1 MARRPLQRVLLIGI
15 LTCTGGA
22 QVLTIPTRNTDRFNS
37 GVELDA
43 IQAAEMDFNIFAIN
57 SQDPNGSLVQ
67 SPSASVSKLDLKA
80 PGKAQREYEK
90 GFQLLMKKDLQA
102 AVAHLGNAIQIYPS
116 FVAAH
121 NALGSAYLQLEQ
133 NEQAR
138 GEFDK
143 AVTLDDHLPNSYLNL
158 GCAQLALKQYSAAEE
173 SLHKA
178 SSIAPLDVQLQLAL
192 AYGEFAN
199 HDYPAVIETTHHVH
213 EHKHK
218 GAALVHYFAG
228 GAWAAQNNLV
238 EAQHEM
244 ETVLKE
250 DPKSGSADQVRKVLE
265 QLKTEQ
271 LMRAEA
277 KLHPVETLTLSL
289 DTTNNP
295 PPEQKLRQAQQV
307 LQDIKERTQ
316 IAEAEAEPEAEPE
329 ARCTECGAKAAVA
342 PGVAENGVAENG
354 VGEAGVAEA
363 GVAGDSSSALK
374 RAGLDSPAATFRAA
388 VDEVTIFFAATDHGK
403 SATNLTASDIMVRDD
418 NRPPHAI
425 LGFRNESQLPLRL
438 GLIIDTSNSV
448 KDRISFEEAA
458 ATKFL
463 ETVVTG
469 KDDLAFVVGVN
480 NSVLLVQDFSGD
492 QAQISHEIN
501 QLAPGGG
508 TALWDAVSFGAD
520 KLRDRFEGRPVA
532 RVLIVISDG
541 EDNASSATLKQAI
554 ASAQHGEVAVYTVS
568 TRDYTQEDPSAELGD
583 HALRT
588 LSELTGGTAFIPGS
602 VRGLKGSLAELQ
614 QVIRGRY
621 LVSYKPA
628 AFQRDGRYR
637 EIDITAEKNGRKLK
651 VYARKGYYAA
661 AAQPASEER

>member
-1 MARRPLQRVLLIGI
+1 MFKRLLQPVLLLALLSG
-15 LTCTGGA
+15 TATA
-22 QVLTIPTRNTDRFNS
+22 QVLNFPTSPMGS
-37 GVELDA
+37 GAMAANA
-43 IQAAEMDFNIFAIN
+43 ILGAEMDFNIFTVN
-57 SQDPNGSLVQ
+57 TQDLNGSVVQ

-80 PGKAQREYEK
+80 PGRAQREYEK
-90 GFQLLMKKDLQA
+90 GFQLLLKKDLQG

-138 GEFDK
+138 GEFDT

-158 GCAQLALKQYSAAEE
+158 GCAQLALKEYPAAEE
-173 SLHKA
+173 SLRKA

-192 AYGEFAN
+192 AYGEFVN
-199 HDYPAVIETTHHVH
+199 HDYPAVIETTHHMH

-238 EAQHEM
+238 EAQREM

-250 DPKSGSADQVRKVLE
+250 DPKSGSSEQIHQILE

-271 LMRAEA
+271 AMRAEA

-289 DTTNNP
+289 DTANTP

-316 IAEAEAEPEAEPE
+316 IAEAEAEPESKCA
-329 ARCTECGAKAAVA
+329 ECGTRAAVE
-342 PGVAENGVAENG
+342 PGIGA
-354 VGEAGVAEA
+354 
-363 GVAGDSSSALK
+363 DSSSALK
-374 RAGLDSPAATFRAA
+374 RAGLDSPAATFRAV

-403 SATNLTASDIMVRDD
+403 SATNLTASDIVVRDD

-448 KDRISFEEAA
+448 KDRISFEQAA

-463 ETVVTG
+463 QTVVTG

-492 QAQISHEIN
+492 QERISHAIN

-508 TALWDAVSFGAD
+508 TALWDAVSFGAE
-520 KLRDRFEGRPVA
+520 KLAERAEGRPVA

-554 ASAQHGEVAVYTVS
+554 ASAQRGEVAIYTVS

-628 AFQRDGRYR
+628 AFARDGRYR
-637 EIDITAEKNGRKLK
+637 EIDITAEKDGHKLK
-651 VYARKGYYAA
+651 VYARKGYYAGMAQA
-661 AAQPASEER
+661 ATEAR

>member
-1 MARRPLQRVLLIGI
+1 MVKRLLQSGLL
-15 LTCTGGA
+15 LLLSCAAAA
-22 QVLTIPTRNTDRFNS
+22 QVLNFPTSAIGS
-37 GVELDA
+37 GAMAANALLG
-43 IQAAEMDFNIFAIN
+43 AEMDFNIFTVNAQN
-57 SQDPNGSLVQ
+57 PDGSLVQ

-90 GFQLLMKKDLQA
+90 GFQLLMKKELSG
-102 AVAHLGNAIQIYPS
+102 AVEHLGSAIQIYPS

-121 NALGSAYLQLEQ
+121 NALGSAYMDLQQ

-138 GEFDK
+138 DEFDK
-143 AVTLDDHLPNSYLNL
+143 AIALDDHLPNSYLNL
-158 GCAQLALKQYSAAEE
+158 GCAQLALKQYAAAEE
-173 SLHKA
+173 ALRKA

-192 AYGEFAN
+192 AYGEFEN
-199 HDYPAVIETTHHVH
+199 HSYPAVIETAHHVH

-218 GAALVHYFAG
+218 GAALIHYFAG

-238 EAQHEM
+238 EAQQEM

-250 DPKSGSADQVRKVLE
+250 DPKSGSAE
-265 QLKTEQ
+265 QIRQIVEQFKTEQ
-271 LMRAEA
+271 ARQAEA
-277 KLHPVETLTLSL
+277 KLHPAETLALSL
-289 DTTNNP
+289 NTTNAP
-295 PPEQKLRQAQQV
+295 VPEQKLRQAAQV

-316 IAEAEAEPEAEPE
+316 IAEAEAEPAATCSDCAAKAGAEPASAE
-329 ARCTECGAKAAVA
+329 S
-342 PGVAENGVAENG
+342 GVAEPR
-354 VGEAGVAEA
+354 VGEPAVAA
-363 GVAGDSSSALK
+363 SRAAPDFSSALK
-374 RAGLDSPAATFRAA
+374 RAGLDSPGSTFRAA

-403 SATNLTASDIMVRDD
+403 SATNLTASDIVVRDD

-448 KDRISFEEAA
+448 KDRIAFEEAA

-480 NSVLLVQDFSGD
+480 NSVLLVQDFSAD

-508 TALWDAVSFGAD
+508 TALWDAVSFGAE
-520 KLRDRFEGRPVA
+520 KLRERAEGKPVA

-554 ASAQHGEVAVYTVS
+554 ASAQRGEVAVYTVS
-568 TRDYTQEDPSAELGD
+568 TQDYSQEDPSAELGD
-583 HALRT
+583 HALRA

-637 EIDITAEKNGRKLK
+637 EIDIKAEKDGHKLK

-661 AAQPASEER
+661 AAQRDSEER

>member
-1 MARRPLQRVLLIGI
+1 MFKPSLPPVLLA
-15 LTCTGGA
+15 LLSCTAGA
-22 QVLTIPTRNTDRFNS
+22 QVLNFPTSPMGS
-37 GVELDA
+37 GAMAANA
-43 IQAAEMDFNIFAIN
+43 ILGAEMDFNIFSVNA
-57 SQDPNGSLVQ
+57 QDPNGSLVQ

-90 GFQLLMKKDLQA
+90 GFQLLMKKDLQG

-158 GCAQLALKQYSAAEE
+158 GCAQLALKQYPAAEE

-238 EAQHEM
+238 EAQSEM

-250 DPKSGSADQVRKVLE
+250 DPKSGSADQIRQILE

-277 KLHPVETLTLSL
+277 KLHPVQTLTLSL
-289 DTTNNP
+289 DTTNTP

-316 IAEAEAEPEAEPE
+316 IAEAEAESK
-329 ARCTECGAKAAVA
+329 CTECGAETAVE
-342 PGVAENGVAENG
+342 PGVMKSGATEAGVTKSEIAK
-354 VGEAGVAEA
+354 AGVAEA
-363 GVAGDSSSALK
+363 GAAADSSAALK
-374 RAGLDSPAATFRAA
+374 RAGLDSPAATFRAT

-403 SATNLTASDIMVRDD
+403 SATNLTASDIVVRDD

-520 KLRDRFEGRPVA
+520 KLRDRAEGQPVA

-568 TRDYTQEDPSAELGD
+568 TQDYTQEDPSAELGD

-588 LSELTGGTAFIPGS
+588 MSELTGGTAFIPGS
-602 VRGLKGSLAELQ
+602 IRGLKGSLAELQ

-628 AFQRDGRYR
+628 GFQRDGRYR
-637 EIDITAEKNGRKLK
+637 EIDITAEKDGRKLK

-661 AAQPASEER
+661 AAQPASEAR

>member
-1 MARRPLQRVLLIGI
+1 MLRRPLQFVFLVSSLS
-15 LTCTGGA
+15 CAAGA
-22 QVLTIPTRNTDRFNS
+22 QVLNFPHPGDAMQTSMSI
-37 GVELDA
+37 DA
-43 IQAAEMDFNIFAIN
+43 IQTTQMDFNIFTVN
-57 SQDPNGSLVQ
+57 TQNPDGSLVQ

-90 GFQLLMKKDLQA
+90 GFQFLMKKDLQG
-102 AVAHLGNAIQIYPS
+102 AVEHLGNAIQIYPS

-121 NALGSAYLQLEQ
+121 NALGSAYMDLQQ

-138 GEFDK
+138 TEFDK
-143 AVTLDDHLPNSYLNL
+143 AIALDDHLPNSYLNL
-158 GCAQLALKQYSAAEE
+158 GCAQLALKQYPAAEE
-173 SLHKA
+173 SLRKA

-192 AYGEFAN
+192 AYGEFEN
-199 HDYPAVIETTHHVH
+199 HSYPAVIETAHHVH

-218 GAALVHYFAG
+218 GVALVHYFAG

-238 EAQHEM
+238 EAQQEM
-244 ETVLKE
+244 ATVLKE
-250 DPKSGSADQVRKVLE
+250 DPKSGSADQIRQILE
-265 QLKTEQ
+265 QLKIEQ
-271 LMRAEA
+271 ARQAEA
-277 KLHPVETLTLSL
+277 KLHPAETLALAL
-289 DTTNNP
+289 DTTNAP

-316 IAEAEAEPEAEPE
+316 IAEAEAEPA
-329 ARCTECGAKAAVA
+329 ATCSDCGAKAGAEPTRAEPAVVASGVA
-342 PGVAENGVAENG
+342 P
-354 VGEAGVAEA
+354 
-363 GVAGDSSSALK
+363 DFSSALK
-374 RAGLDSPAATFRAA
+374 RAGLDSPGSTFRAA

-403 SATNLTASDIMVRDD
+403 SATNLTASDIVVRDD

-448 KDRISFEEAA
+448 KDRIAFEEAA

-463 ETVVTG
+463 QTVVTG

-492 QAQISHEIN
+492 QAKISHEIN

-508 TALWDAVSFGAD
+508 TALWDAVQFGAD
-520 KLRDRFEGRPVA
+520 KLRERAEDKPVA

-554 ASAQHGEVAVYTVS
+554 ASAQRGEVAVYTVS
-568 TRDYTQEDPSAELGD
+568 TQDYNQEDPSAELGD
-583 HALRT
+583 HALRA

-637 EIDITAEKNGRKLK
+637 EIDIKAEKDGHKLR
-651 VYARKGYYAA
+651 VYARKGYYAV
-661 AAQPASEER
+661 AAQPDSEER